1 MGMNSEELVAASV
14 AFDLA
19 ARLVQ
24 CEPDETW
31 IAQCVKAD
39 AFSESPFGGDDPA
52 VRGGLE
58 LLSSWCSNVQ
68 DPCIAANEAAR
79 DWLRLFAG
87 AGAPEAPIVES
98 VYTEPNS
105 TMFGRSTIAVH
116 REYARW
122 GLKFERSGKEPDD
135 ALGLMLAFCAHLMR
149 EQVRG
154 IQESD
159 AASAGAAATALEQ
172 FLAQHML
179 PWVSAWRFLV
189 NEHAKTDYY
198 RGVGDL
204 VFGLERALAACFGIA
219 FNESDGTF
227 AYRAD

>member
-1 MGMNSEELVAASV
+1 MGMNSEELAAASV

-24 CEPDETW
+24 CEPDEAW
-31 IAQCVKAD
+31 IVQCVQVD
-39 AFSESPFGGDDPA
+39 AFSESPFGEDDSA
-52 VRGGLE
+52 VRGGLK
-58 LLSSWCSNVQ
+58 LLSSWVSNVEN
-68 DPCIAANEAAR
+68 PRIAANEAAR

-105 TMFGRSTIAVH
+105 TMFGHSTIAVH

-122 GLKFERSGKEPDD
+122 GLEFERSGKEPDD

-149 EQVRG
+149 EQERG
-154 IQESD
+154 IQEND
-159 AASAGAAATALEQ
+159 AASTGTAARALEQ
-172 FLAQHML
+172 FLVQHML

-189 NEHAKTDYY
+189 SEHAKTDYY

-227 AYRAD
+227 AYRVD